1 MYLPSMIPYQQH
13 RGFSRT
19 FTPGHLSLG
28 LFFPLEAFGGDI
40 PSMLNQVALAKRA
53 EELGFCALW
62 FRDVPLRDPNFG
74 DVGQAFDPWV
84 YMGYMAAH
92 TSEIAL
98 GSASLPSLYTI
109 LCTRPR
115 RQPASITVER
125 RSLDSGRSLRR
136 SPSGVFSL

>member
-1 MYLPSMIPYQQH
+1 MYLPSTIPYQQH

-53 EELGFCALW
+53 EELGFSALW

-98 GSASLPSLYTI
+98 GSASIAIP
-109 LCTRPR
+109 
-115 RQPASITVER
+115 
-125 RSLDSGRSLRR
+125 
-136 SPSGVFSL
+136 